1 MSDHLTML
9 PNVSKVEVYRGELLN
24 VHRIS
29 KMLHGRLELEL
40 ETLELRRVRHDLVL
54 ICKVT
59 FGLVSGGYHDV

>member
-9 PNVSKVEVYRGELLN
+9 PNVYKFEVYRGELLN

-40 ETLELRRVRHDLVL
+40 ELETLELRRVRHDLR
-54 ICKVT
+54 
-59 FGLVSGGYHDV
+59 FNM